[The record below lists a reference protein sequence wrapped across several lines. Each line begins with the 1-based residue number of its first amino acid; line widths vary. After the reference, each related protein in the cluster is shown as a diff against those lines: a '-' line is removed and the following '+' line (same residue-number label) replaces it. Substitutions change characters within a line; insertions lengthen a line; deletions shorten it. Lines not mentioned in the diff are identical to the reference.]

1 MEPFRHHIFVCTQ
14 EKPEG
19 VTSCPSN
26 GSLRILH
33 ALERELGSQGLD
45 NEVQVT
51 TCGCLGLCD
60 DGPIMIT
67 YPEGV
72 WYHKVKEEDVPEIV
86 ESHLRSGRVVSR
98 LAWTDSEAMKAQATE
113 HRDRYRAMV
122 KARDEAGVFPDDL
135 NEMIRA
141 FMSSRAVLTAL
152 ELDVFTAVGS
162 GASAAQVAQ
171 SIHAHSRATEM
182 LLNVLVS
189 LKLLDKKDS
198 TFFNT
203 PVSARFFS
211 QGSRDQA
218 RSAFMHTVHL
228 WHRWSSLTECVCA
241 GTSVGTSVGTS
252 AGARSREEN
261 WAPAFIAAMDRN
273 AKERAGAVI
282 KAVGTDGIQHMLDLG
297 GGSGAYSIAFAR
309 AIPGLNSEI
318 LDLGEVVPITQ
329 ENIRKA
335 GLADRIAIRVG
346 DMLRDPLGKNY
357 DLILVSAICHMF
369 SPEENRELF
378 ERAHNALAPRGKVV
392 VQDFILEPGKTAP
405 RFAALFSLNMLVGT
419 QAGSSYSEP
428 EYASWLREAGFSDVR
443 RVRLPGPAGL
453 MIGVRASS

>member
-1 MEPFRHHIFVCTQ
+1 
-14 EKPEG
+14 
-19 VTSCPSN
+19 
-26 GSLRILH
+26 
-33 ALERELGSQGLD
+33 
-45 NEVQVT
+45 
-51 TCGCLGLCD
+51 
-60 DGPIMIT
+60 
-67 YPEGV
+67 
-72 WYHKVKEEDVPEIV
+72 
-86 ESHLRSGRVVSR
+86 
-98 LAWTDSEAMKAQATE
+98 
-113 HRDRYRAMV
+113 
-122 KARDEAGVFPDDL
+122 
-135 NEMIRA
+135 
-141 FMSSRAVLTAL
+141 
-152 ELDVFTAVGS
+152 
-162 GASAAQVAQ
+162 
-171 SIHAHSRATEM
+171 M

-198 TFFNT
+198 TFCNT

-261 WAPAFIAAMDRN
+261 WVPAFIAAMDRN

-282 KAVGTDGIQHMLDLG
+282 KAVGTDGIQRMLDLG

-309 AIPGLNSEI
+309 AIPGLESEI

-335 GLADRIAIRVG
+335 GFADRITTRVG

-369 SPEENRELF
+369 SPEENRELLQ
-378 ERAHNALAPRGKVV
+378 RAHNALAPNGKVV
-392 VQDFILEPGKTAP
+392 VQDFILEPTKTAP

-428 EYASWLREAGFSDVR
+428 EYASWLRDVGFSDVR